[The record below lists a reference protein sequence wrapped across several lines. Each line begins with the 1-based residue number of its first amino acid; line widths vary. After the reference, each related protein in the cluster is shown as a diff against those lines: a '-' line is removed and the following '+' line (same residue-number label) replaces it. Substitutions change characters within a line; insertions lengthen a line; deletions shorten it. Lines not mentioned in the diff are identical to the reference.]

1 MRQYEQAKKAFRRA
15 VEEDIVPL
23 RILSAMQQIVE
34 QVASQE
40 DVPLVDFPSI
50 IREAY
55 LSQYDH
61 AVFGEEY
68 FLDHVHTN
76 MEAYRL
82 LALGLLDQLVKQ
94 GNIEQAVQ
102 YFSEASRLESGYTV
116 AVGNPQQV
124 HIENNTVG
132 KAPAEHSENMNLFP

>member
-1 MRQYEQAKKAFRRA
+1 MRQYEQAEKAFRRA

-55 LSQYDH
+55 LSNAFAH
-61 AVFGEEY
+61 
-68 FLDHVHTN
+68 
-76 MEAYRL
+76 
-82 LALGLLDQLVKQ
+82 
-94 GNIEQAVQ
+94 
-102 YFSEASRLESGYTV
+102 
-116 AVGNPQQV
+116 
-124 HIENNTVG
+124 
-132 KAPAEHSENMNLFP
+132 